1 MGTIV
6 NLPPQRRRRSASVRP
21 SDEATILLFMG
32 VRYVRDHEPVAPKE
46 RPQATET
53 RVEAALE
60 LA

>member
-6 NLPPQRRRRSASVRP
+6 NLPAQRRKRSASVRP

-32 VRYVRDHEPVAPKE
+32 VRYVRDFEPAAPADRLKPAAP
-46 RPQATET
+46 RIET
-53 RVEAALE
+53 PLE